1 MQSGSATGLQV
12 HVAVHGA
19 AALPG
24 HAYVAPDDFHMAADA
39 HGRLLL
45 AREPPEAGLRP
56 AVSYL
61 FRSLAN
67 AYGANAIGV
76 LLTGMGKD
84 GAAELKL
91 MRNRGAC
98 TIAQDRESSIVHGM
112 PGEAI
117 ELGAAMMILPAQR
130 IAQALSVQV
139 AYGHHVAREMTP

>member
-1 MQSGSATGLQV
+1 
-12 HVAVHGA
+12 
-19 AALPG
+19 
-24 HAYVAPDDFHMAADA
+24 MAADA

-84 GAAELKL
+84 GAAELKE
-91 MRNRGAC
+91 MRDRGAY
-98 TIAQDRESSIVHGM
+98 TIAQDRDTSIVHGM
-112 PGEAI
+112 PGAAI
-117 ELGAAMMILPAQR
+117 ERGAATVVLPADR
-130 IAQALSVQV
+130 IAGALIGQV
-139 AYGHHVAREMTP
+139 APGPSPHGDTNS